1 MVSDSYWALEK
12 YVAAIRPDTKV
23 RIEKEVIQVVKI
35 RIYSN
40 RPAGRR

>member
-1 MVSDSYWALEK
+1 MVSDTYGALDK
-12 YVAAIRPDTKV
+12 YAVAIRPDTKV
-23 RIEKEVIQVVKI
+23 RIEKEVIHVVKI